1 MRVTASSF
9 PNVLSAQ
16 FQRLSVEQARLQTQA
31 ATGQR
36 FTFASED
43 PRAMRKVLDLQAEM
57 KTLRQFDQNIATLKD
72 SLDASF
78 AAMKGVKSISDRAGE
93 IATLSDGLRTDAD
106 MTTYGTEVDQLLE
119 RAVQLA
125 NTRHQ
130 ASFLFAGTANIEA
143 PFSVTRDANNR
154 ITAVAYE
161 GNADVPEIEIA
172 DGISIATTVPG
183 SNTTDGG
190 VRGLFTDSRTGAD
203 FFNHLISLRDHL
215 MDGDSTAV
223 HDTDMAALRDDEDN
237 ILFHYGNTGAVETR
251 LQVAATLAQGR
262 ARSLEGLVSQE
273 SDADLAE
280 TMVSLSEIQ
289 NAYTAALKTGGTILS
304 QSLLDYI

>member
-36 FTFASED
+36 FTFGSED

-57 KTLRQFDQNIATLKD
+57 KTLRQFDQNISTLKD
-72 SLDASF
+72 TLDSSF
-78 AAMKGVKSISDRAGE
+78 AAMKGVKGISDRAGE
-93 IATLSDGLRTDAD
+93 IATLSDGLRTAAE
-106 MTTYGTEVDQLLE
+106 MTTYGTEVNQLLE

-130 ASFLFAGTANIEA
+130 SSFLFAGTANDEA
-143 PFSVTRDANNR
+143 PYVATRNASGL
-154 ITAVAYE
+154 ITAVTYQ
-161 GNADVPEIEIA
+161 GNADVPEVEIA
-172 DGISIATTVPG
+172 DGISVAVAVPG
-183 SNTTDGG
+183 ENSTGAG
-190 VRGLFTDSRTGAD
+190 VQGLFTDSRTGAD

-215 MDGDSTAV
+215 QAADSASV
-223 HDTDMAALRDDEDN
+223 RATDMSALADDEDN
-237 ILFHYGNTGAVETR
+237 ILFHFGNTGAVQTR
-251 LQVAATLAQGR
+251 LDVASSLAQSR

-273 SDADLAE
+273 SDADLAQ

-289 NAYTAALKTGGTILS
+289 NAYTAALKTGGSILS

>member
-57 KTLRQFDQNIATLKD
+57 KRLRQFDQNISTLKD
-72 SLDASF
+72 TLDASF
-78 AAMKGVKSISDRAGE
+78 AAMKGVKKISDRAGE
-93 IATLSDGLRTDAD
+93 IATLSDGLRTDEELG
-106 MTTYGTEVDQLLE
+106 TYGTEVDQLLE
-119 RAVQLA
+119 RAIQLA
-125 NTRHQ
+125 NTKQ
-130 ASFLFAGTANIEA
+130 QTSFLFGGTANNEA
-143 PFSVTRDANNR
+143 PYSVTRDANGR
-154 ITAVAYE
+154 ITEVTYE

-172 DGISIATTVPG
+172 DGISLAVAVPG
-183 SNTTDGG
+183 ENTTDGG
-190 VRGLFTDSRTGAD
+190 VRGLFTDSRSGAD
-203 FFNHLISLRDHL
+203 FFDHLINLRDHL
-215 MDGDSTAV
+215 LAGDSASV
-223 HDTDMAALRDDEDN
+223 RSTDMAALAADEDN

-251 LQVAATLAQGR
+251 LEVAATLAQGR

-280 TMVSLSEIQ
+280 TMVALSEIQ
-289 NAYTAALKTGGTILS
+289 NAYTAALKTGGTILG

>member
-57 KTLRQFDQNIATLKD
+57 KTLRQFDQNIGALKD
-72 SLDASF
+72 TLDASY
-78 AAMKGVKSISDRAGE
+78 AAMKGVKKISDRAGE
-93 IATLSDGLRTDAD
+93 IATLSDGLRTAEE
-106 MTTYGTEVDQLLE
+106 MGTYGTEVDQLLE
-119 RAVQLA
+119 RSVQLA

-130 ASFLFAGTANIEA
+130 SSFLFAGTENRVA
-143 PFSVTRDANNR
+143 PYTVTRDANGR
-154 ITAVAYE
+154 ITEVTYQGNAEAAEVEVAEGISLAVA
-161 GNADVPEIEIA
+161 
-172 DGISIATTVPG
+172 VPG
-183 SNTTDGG
+183 ANNTDGG
-190 VRGLFTDSRTGAD
+190 PRALFTDSRSGAD
-203 FFNHLISLRDHL
+203 MFNHLISLRDHL
-215 MDGDSTAV
+215 LAGDSASV
-223 HDTDMAALRDDEDN
+223 RQTDRAALAADEDN
-237 ILFHYGNTGAVETR
+237 ILFHYGNTGAVQTR
-251 LQVAATLAQGR
+251 LEVAATLAQTR
-262 ARSLEGLVSQE
+262 ARALEGLVSQE
-273 SDADLAE
+273 SDADLAQ

-289 NAYTAALKTGGTILS
+289 NAYTAALKTGGAILS